1 MNPYYD
7 YINWANIRISKLVL
21 ASFLLTSS
29 NVRAELL
36 DGVPIGLDPVK
47 ECGML
52 LMREAGKTGP
62 EIDTLSDLYSRAST
76 DKDVEFRLYM
86 MAVIYTESRFDSHAV
101 SIADAHGLMQMTE
114 VAVIDAAK
122 HCKLQPVRM
131 DNLFDSYTNVQY
143 GTCYLAK
150 LLQETDGDWDRAL
163 VAYNGGYVQLQRFDK
178 GLNIAGETA
187 NYVLKVKKAVRFCLQ
202 KQ

>member
-1 MNPYYD
+1 MIGYLD
-7 YINWANIRISKLVL
+7 YISSGSTRISKIIL
-21 ASFLLTSS
+21 ASILLTSS
-29 NVRAELL
+29 DVRAELL

-62 EIDTLSDLYSRAST
+62 EIEMLSDLYSRAST

-86 MAVIYTESRFDSHAV
+86 LAVIYTESRFNSKAV

-114 VAVIDAAK
+114 IAVIDAAK
-122 HCKLQPVRM
+122 HCNLQPVRM

-150 LLQETDGDWDRAL
+150 LLGETEGDWDRAL
-163 VAYNGGYVQLQRFDK
+163 VAYNGGYVQLQRYDR
-178 GLNIAGETA
+178 GVNIASETA
-187 NYVLKVKKAVRFCLQ
+187 NYVLKVKKAVKFCLQ
-202 KQ
+202 K

>member
-1 MNPYYD
+1 MAS
-7 YINWANIRISKLVL
+7 ILLV
-21 ASFLLTSS
+21 SS
-29 NVRAELL
+29 DVRAELL

-86 MAVIYTESRFDSHAV
+86 LAVIYTESRFDSKAV

-114 VAVIDAAK
+114 LAVIDAAK
-122 HCKLQPVRM
+122 HCNLRPVRM

-150 LLQETDGDWDRAL
+150 LLGETEGDWDRAL
-163 VAYNGGYVQLQRFDK
+163 VAYNGGYAQLQRYDR
-178 GLNIAGETA
+178 GVNIASETA
-187 NYVLKVKKAVRFCLQ
+187 NYVLKVKKAVKFCLQ
-202 KQ
+202 K

>member
-1 MNPYYD
+1 MIGYLD
-7 YINWANIRISKLVL
+7 YISSVSTKISKIIL
-21 ASFLLTSS
+21 ASVLLTSS
-29 NVRAELL
+29 DVRAELL

-62 EIDTLSDLYSRAST
+62 EIEMLSDLYSRAST

-86 MAVIYTESRFDSHAV
+86 LAVIYTESRFDSKAV

-114 VAVIDAAK
+114 LAVIDAAK
-122 HCKLQPVRM
+122 HCNLRPVRM

-150 LLQETDGDWDRAL
+150 LLGETEGDWDRAL
-163 VAYNGGYVQLQRFDK
+163 VAYNGGYVQLQRYDR
-178 GLNIAGETA
+178 GVNIASETA
-187 NYVLKVKKAVRFCLQ
+187 NYVLKVKKAVKFCLQ
-202 KQ
+202 K

>member
-1 MNPYYD
+1 MKEYLD
-7 YINWANIRISKLVL
+7 YISSGSTRISSMVL
-21 ASFLLTSS
+21 ASILLTSS
-29 NVRAELL
+29 DVRAELL
-36 DGVPIGLDPVK
+36 DGVGIGLDPVK
-47 ECGML
+47 ECGLL

-62 EIDTLSDLYSRAST
+62 ELDALSDLYSRAST
-76 DKDVEFRLYM
+76 DKDIEFRLYM
-86 MAVIYTESRFDSHAV
+86 MGVIYTESRFDHKAV

-114 VAVIDAAK
+114 LAVIDAAK
-122 HCKLQPVRM
+122 HCNLQPVRM

-150 LLQETDGDWDRAL
+150 LLQETEGDWDRAL
-163 VAYNGGYVQLQRFDK
+163 VAYNGGYAQLQRFDK

-187 NYVLKVKKAVRFCLQ
+187 NYVLKVKRAVKFCLQ

>member
-1 MNPYYD
+1 MIGYLD
-7 YINWANIRISKLVL
+7 YISSGSTRISKIIL
-21 ASFLLTSS
+21 ASILLTSS
-29 NVRAELL
+29 DVRAELL

-86 MAVIYTESRFDSHAV
+86 MAVIYTESRFNSKAV

-114 VAVIDAAK
+114 IAVIDAAK
-122 HCKLQPVRM
+122 HCNLQPVRM

-150 LLQETDGDWDRAL
+150 LLGETEGDWDRAL
-163 VAYNGGYVQLQRFDK
+163 VAYNGGYVQLQRYDR
-178 GLNIAGETA
+178 GVNIASETA
-187 NYVLKVKKAVRFCLQ
+187 NYVLKVKKAVKFCLQ
-202 KQ
+202 K

>member
-1 MNPYYD
+1 MIGYLD
-7 YINWANIRISKLVL
+7 YISSGSTRISKIIL
-21 ASFLLTSS
+21 ASILLTSS
-29 NVRAELL
+29 DVRAELL

-62 EIDTLSDLYSRAST
+62 EIEMLSDLYSRAST

-86 MAVIYTESRFDSHAV
+86 MAVIYTESRFDSKAV

-114 VAVIDAAK
+114 IAVIDAAK
-122 HCKLQPVRM
+122 HCNLQPVRM

-150 LLQETDGDWDRAL
+150 LLGETEGDWDRAL
-163 VAYNGGYVQLQRFDK
+163 VAYNGGYVQLQRYDR
-178 GLNIAGETA
+178 GVNIASETA
-187 NYVLKVKKAVRFCLQ
+187 NYVLKVKKAVKFCLQ
-202 KQ
+202 K

>member
-1 MNPYYD
+1 
-7 YINWANIRISKLVL
+7 
-21 ASFLLTSS
+21 
-29 NVRAELL
+29 
-36 DGVPIGLDPVK
+36 
-47 ECGML
+47 ML

-86 MAVIYTESRFDSHAV
+86 LAVIYTESRFDSKAV

-114 VAVIDAAK
+114 LAVIDAAK
-122 HCKLQPVRM
+122 HCNLRPVRM

-150 LLQETDGDWDRAL
+150 LLGETEGDWDRAL
-163 VAYNGGYVQLQRFDK
+163 VAYNGGYAQLQRYDR
-178 GLNIAGETA
+178 GVNIASETA
-187 NYVLKVKKAVRFCLQ
+187 NYVLKVKKAVKFCLQ
-202 KQ
+202 K

>member
-1 MNPYYD
+1 MKEYLD
-7 YINWANIRISKLVL
+7 YISSGNTRISSMIL
-21 ASFLLTSS
+21 ASILLTSS
-29 NVRAELL
+29 DVRAELL
-36 DGVPIGLDPVK
+36 DGVGIGLDPVK
-47 ECGML
+47 ECGLL

-62 EIDTLSDLYSRAST
+62 ELDALSDLYSRAST

-86 MAVIYTESRFDSHAV
+86 MGVIYTESRFDHKAV

-114 VAVIDAAK
+114 LAVIDAAK
-122 HCKLQPVRM
+122 HCNLQPVRM

-150 LLQETDGDWDRAL
+150 LLQETEGDWDRAL
-163 VAYNGGYVQLQRFDK
+163 VAYNGGYAQLQRFDK

-187 NYVLKVKKAVRFCLQ
+187 NYVLKVKRAVKFCLQ

>member
-1 MNPYYD
+1 MRRYLGCWGSVNTRASS
-7 YINWANIRISKLVL
+7 IIL
-21 ASFLLTSS
+21 ASILLVSS
-29 NVRAELL
+29 DVRAELL

-86 MAVIYTESRFDSHAV
+86 LAVIYTESRFDSKAV

-114 VAVIDAAK
+114 LAVIDAAK
-122 HCKLQPVRM
+122 HCNLRPVRM

-150 LLQETDGDWDRAL
+150 LLGETEGDWDRAL
-163 VAYNGGYVQLQRFDK
+163 VAYNGGYAQLQRYDR
-178 GLNIAGETA
+178 GVNIASETA
-187 NYVLKVKKAVRFCLQ
+187 NYVLKVKKAVKFCLQ
-202 KQ
+202 K

>member
-1 MNPYYD
+1 MTKYLEC
-7 YINWANIRISKLVL
+7 WGSASISLSSIML
-21 ASFLLTSS
+21 ASILLTSS
-29 NVRAELL
+29 GVRAELL
-36 DGVPIGLDPVK
+36 DDVPIGLDPVK
-47 ECGML
+47 ECGAL

-62 EIDTLSDLYSRAST
+62 EIEVLSDLYSRAST

-86 MAVIYTESRFDSHAV
+86 MAVIYTESRFDSKAV

-114 VAVIDAAK
+114 IAVIDAAK
-122 HCKLQPVRM
+122 HCNLRPVRM

-150 LLQETDGDWDRAL
+150 LLGETEGDWDRAL

-187 NYVLKVKKAVRFCLQ
+187 NYVLKVKKAVKFCLQ
-202 KQ
+202 K